1 MKRLAKANGVAEK
14 ITMNINGNLAIDI
27 NEDILFDY
35 PTGVD
40 KVEKEI
46 KTNKKVLYKITKR
59 AIDIIGAII
68 GIILL
73 IPTIILVYIAR
84 KILKEDQGPL
94 FYKQLRYGKNGKI
107 FKLYKFRLMCINAD
121 KKLKEYLDNNE
132 DAKNEFE
139 KTHKLQKDPRI
150 TKLGNFLRKTSLDE
164 LPQMINILKGE
175 MSFVG
180 PRPVISEEV
189 EEYGVNKDKFL
200 SVTPGLTGY
209 WQVNGRSNTTYEER
223 MLMELYYVENCSL
236 WLDTKIFFKTFIT
249 VFKKEGAI

>member
-1 MKRLAKANGVAEK
+1 MKRLAKANEVAEK
-14 ITMNINGNLAIDI
+14 TTMNINGNLAIDI

-107 FKLYKFRLMCINAD
+107 FKLYKFRSMCINAD

-189 EEYGVNKDKFL
+189 EEYWVNKDKFL

>member
-14 ITMNINGNLAIDI
+14 TTMNINGNLAIDI

-107 FKLYKFRLMCINAD
+107 FKLYKFRSMCINAD

-249 VFKKEGAI
+249 IFKKEGAI

>member
-14 ITMNINGNLAIDI
+14 TTMNINGNFAIDI

-107 FKLYKFRLMCINAD
+107 FRLYKFRSMCINVD

-249 VFKKEGAI
+249 VFKKEGAV

>member
-14 ITMNINGNLAIDI
+14 TTMNINGNLAIDI

-107 FKLYKFRLMCINAD
+107 FRLYKFRSMCINAD

-249 VFKKEGAI
+249 VFKKEGAL

>member
-14 ITMNINGNLAIDI
+14 TTMNINGNLAIDI

-46 KTNKKVLYKITKR
+46 KTNKKILYKITKR

-107 FKLYKFRLMCINAD
+107 FRLYKFRSMCINAD

>member
-14 ITMNINGNLAIDI
+14 TTMNINGNLAIDI

-107 FKLYKFRLMCINAD
+107 FRLYKFRSMCINAD

-132 DAKNEFE
+132 DAKNRRSR
-139 KTHKLQKDPRI
+139 RI
-150 TKLGNFLRKTSLDE
+150 WGKQR
-164 LPQMINILKGE
+164 QILKC
-175 MSFVG
+175 
-180 PRPVISEEV
+180 
-189 EEYGVNKDKFL
+189 
-200 SVTPGLTGY
+200 
-209 WQVNGRSNTTYEER
+209 NTRTYR
-223 MLMELYYVENCSL
+223 LLASKRKKQYY
-236 WLDTKIFFKTFIT
+236 I
-249 VFKKEGAI
+249 

>member
-14 ITMNINGNLAIDI
+14 TTMNINGNLAIDI

-107 FKLYKFRLMCINAD
+107 FRLYKFRSMCINAD

-132 DAKNEFE
+132 DAKNEVE

-249 VFKKEGAI
+249 VFKKEGAV

>member
-14 ITMNINGNLAIDI
+14 TTMNINGNLAIDI

-107 FKLYKFRLMCINAD
+107 FKLYKFRSMCINAD

-180 PRPVISEEV
+180 ARPVISEEV

-223 MLMELYYVENCSL
+223 MLIELYYVENCSL
-236 WLDTKIFFKTFIT
+236 WLDTKVFFKTFIT

>member
-14 ITMNINGNLAIDI
+14 TTMNINGNLAIDI

-107 FKLYKFRLMCINAD
+107 FKLYKFRSMCINAD

-150 TKLGNFLRKTSLDE
+150 IKLGNFLRKTSLDE
-164 LPQMINILKGE
+164 LPQMMNILKGE